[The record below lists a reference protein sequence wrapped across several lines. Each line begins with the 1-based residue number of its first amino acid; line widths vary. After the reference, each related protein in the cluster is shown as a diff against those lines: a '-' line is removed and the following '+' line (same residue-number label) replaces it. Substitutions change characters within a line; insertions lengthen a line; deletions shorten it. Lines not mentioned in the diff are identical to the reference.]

1 VRSSLHRNGLR
12 TIATFEAVKG
22 VVVLVLGFGLLGFLG
37 REDARFVEQLLV
49 RMHFDPANRYLQ
61 VIIRALSEVSD
72 TRLWLMTGFATLYAA
87 IRLAEAY
94 GLWTE
99 RRWAEWLAALS
110 GGVYIPVEIYEL
122 VHRVTWVRIAA
133 LLLNIAIVAYMVWL
147 LTESRR
153 LRVAAAAAAAAE
165 NTPKP
170 GA

>member
-22 VVVLVLGFGLLGFLG
+22 VVVLVLGFGLLSFLG

-87 IRLAEAY
+87 IRFAEAY

-122 VHRVTWVRIAA
+122 IHRVTWVRIAA
-133 LLLNIAIVAYMVWL
+133 LLLNIAIVVYMVWL
-147 LTESRR
+147 LTESRQ
-153 LRVAAAAAAAAE
+153 LRAAE
-165 NTPKP
+165 ATAAPAENVSKPK
-170 GA
+170 A

>member
-1 VRSSLHRNGLR
+1 MRSALHRNGLR

-22 VVVLVLGFGLLGFLG
+22 IVVLVLGFGLLGFLG

-153 LRVAAAAAAAAE
+153 LRAAAAAAPAE

-170 GA
+170 EA